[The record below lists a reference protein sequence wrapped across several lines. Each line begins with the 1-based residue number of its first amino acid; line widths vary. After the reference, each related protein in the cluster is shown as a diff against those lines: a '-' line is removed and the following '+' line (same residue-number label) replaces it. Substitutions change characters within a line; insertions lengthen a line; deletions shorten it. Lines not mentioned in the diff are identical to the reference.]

1 MFLFLLLLTLIE
13 LTSPSQVSTEDNDTC
28 HKSGSGST
36 ITSAQ
41 KNEPIT
47 SAGTTY
53 QPGSVYI
60 SFETLY
66 AAYRK
71 YDNALGGGQA
81 VQIGPTFSNTVIAF
95 KSDEISTNCYTST
108 FSDSSKS
115 SGAYGP
121 GTQLNYADLNS
132 PVPASAYQCQN
143 QCNPT
148 STFYSNGEYH
158 STKIVPN
165 PCETIFDNF
174 NPLLA
179 VPTRLREM
187 VPEWST
193 CQFWNNQQP
202 NVIFDPPTALQ
213 AANAPAQPTLPGQH
227 SSPAAS
233 PSPTAAPPASV
244 TLPPAASSSTAASSQ
259 APSPGA
265 PSSSAPALSD
275 NLPSDGG
282 QGQPTSTPAAPANP
296 PSQQAPSQ
304 SQPAAPADPGSSGNA
319 PPQASQQP
327 QPQPQPQPSEGGN
340 GFPAN
345 PSPVQQQPTQATTP
359 EVLDPAAPANPQGS
373 ATANPVNASP
383 IAFTPIANSPAAA
396 NSPQPASQN
405 NDTASPQLASP
416 DSSAKPPAA
425 AVPAT
430 GSTILFAPNPSA
442 APAEAPKPAALIPLA
457 SGQTLTAA
465 AISNGAGGF
474 IIAGTS
480 TVAAGQLA
488 TLSNGAV
495 LSAATNGVV
504 VMQPSAG
511 NSAQPGTGSSGDQV
525 LAAGSVTITASS
537 LPGTNAIAVGGTTL
551 SQGGSAATVNGQ
563 VVSAASTGLVLVGAA
578 NGATSMSAT
587 GKAGSNSTMTP
598 ASTKKPSASLS
609 SSRAGT
615 SSSSAAPATATGAA
629 EKIGIPSFAIV
640 AGMAVLIWGL

>member
-1 MFLFLLLLTLIE
+1 M
-13 LTSPSQVSTEDNDTC
+13 
-28 HKSGSGST
+28 
-36 ITSAQ
+36 
-41 KNEPIT
+41 
-47 SAGTTY
+47 
-53 QPGSVYI
+53 
-60 SFETLY
+60 
-66 AAYRK
+66 
-71 YDNALGGGQA
+71 
-81 VQIGPTFSNTVIAF
+81 QIGPTFSNTVIAF

-233 PSPTAAPPASV
+233 PSPTVAPPASV
-244 TLPPAASSSTAASSQ
+244 TLPPVASSSTAASTQ

-265 PSSSAPALSD
+265 PASSAPALSD
-275 NLPSDGG
+275 NLPSGGG
-282 QGQPTSTPAAPANP
+282 QGQPASTPAAPADP
-296 PSQQAPSQ
+296 PPQQAPSQ
-304 SQPAAPADPGSSGNA
+304 SQPVAPADPGSSVNA

-340 GFPAN
+340 GAPAN
-345 PSPVQQQPTQATTP
+345 PPPAQQQPTQATTP
-359 EVLDPAAPANPQGS
+359 EVQDPAAPPNPQGS
-373 ATANPVNASP
+373 ATANPINASP
-383 IAFTPIANSPAAA
+383 IVFTSIANSPAAA
-396 NSPQPASQN
+396 NSPQPAPEN
-405 NDTASPQLASP
+405 NDAASPQPLNP
-416 DSSAKPPAA
+416 NSSAQSQAA
-425 AVPAT
+425 AVPAA

-442 APAEAPKPAALIPLA
+442 APAEAPTPAALISLA
-457 SGQTLTAA
+457 DGQTVTAA

-480 TVAAGQLA
+480 TIAVGQIA

-504 VMQPSAG
+504 VMQPGGANSAG
-511 NSAQPGTGSSGDQV
+511 TGAGSNENQI

-537 LPGTNAIAVGGTTL
+537 VPGATEIIVGGATL
-551 SQGGSAATVNGQ
+551 SQGGMAATVAGQ
-563 VVSAASTGLVLVGAA
+563 VVSAASTGLMLVGAA
-578 NGATSMSAT
+578 GAASSPQAYS
-587 GKAGSNSTMTP
+587 GIGSNSTMTP
-598 ASTKKPSASLS
+598 ASTKKSSASLS
-609 SSRAGT
+609 ASRTGT
-615 SSSSAAPATATGAA
+615 SSSSVAPATATGAA
-629 EKIGIPSFAIV
+629 GKIGIPCFATV
-640 AGMAVLIWGL
+640 AAMVALFWG